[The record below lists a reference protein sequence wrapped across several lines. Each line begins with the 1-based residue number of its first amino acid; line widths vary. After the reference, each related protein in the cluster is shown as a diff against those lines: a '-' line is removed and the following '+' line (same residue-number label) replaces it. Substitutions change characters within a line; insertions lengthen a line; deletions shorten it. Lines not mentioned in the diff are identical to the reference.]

1 MSNKVIDLSGKVALV
16 TGGSRGIGQA
26 IVEDLAHSGAAVA
39 FTYVSSVEKAKEL
52 ETELADVSTVK
63 GFQSDLSD
71 ITRLNELVAAIKDEF
86 GEIDIVVNNAGI
98 FASQPFEEVT
108 ESEFDQ
114 LFNINVKGPFFLTQQ
129 LLPLMRN
136 QGRIINLSSGS
147 TKHHVPLTSVY
158 AATKAA
164 LEQLTRLWS
173 KELAAR
179 GITVNSILPGY
190 TATDWVAY
198 VPKEQKD
205 WMANQAAFRR
215 LGSAQDISK
224 AVLFLASDLGTWVTG
239 QNICVDGGL

>member
-1 MSNKVIDLSGKVALV
+1 MINNMTNLSGKVALV

-26 IVEDLAHSGAAVA
+26 IVEDLAHSGATVA
-39 FTYVSSVEKAKEL
+39 FTYLSNVEKANEL
-52 ETELADVSTVK
+52 ETELATVSTVK

-71 ITRLNELVAAIKDEF
+71 ISHLNELVTAIKDDF
-86 GEIDIVVNNAGI
+86 GKIDIVVNNAGI

-114 LFNINVKGPFFLTQQ
+114 LFTTNVKGPFFLTQQ
-129 LLPLMRN
+129 LLPLIKN

-147 TKHHVPLTSVY
+147 TRHHVPLTSVY

-173 KELAAR
+173 KELAPR

-198 VPKEQKD
+198 VPEEQKD
-205 WMANQAAFRR
+205 WMANQAALAR
-215 LGSAQDISK
+215 LGSAEDIAK
-224 AVLFLASDLGTWVTG
+224 AVLFLASDLGGWVTG
-239 QNICVDGGL
+239 QNIAVDGGL